1 MNHIDKIY
9 TNKKY
14 ILKEVDEIFKK
25 AYEMGYQDGHYVS
38 ETRERDLKKAY
49 EDGQKD
55 AWTLYKKLYT
65 ETPQV
70 DLADIFDGIVSVEQ
84 IIKLYSPQ
92 AISEKIEKFERRSI
106 IKVGDEVLNTNN
118 GTKAVVL
125 EIDGDVAKVYE
136 QGIGFNHPP
145 ISALRPLGE

>member
-1 MNHIDKIY
+1 MNHTDKIY
-9 TNKKY
+9 TNKKH

-25 AYEMGYQDGHYVS
+25 AYEMGYRDGHYVS

-92 AISEKIEKFERRSI
+92 AISEKIEMFERRSI

-136 QGIGFNHPP
+136 QRIGFNHPP

>member
-14 ILKEVDEIFKK
+14 ILKEVDEIF
-25 AYEMGYQDGHYVS
+25 
-38 ETRERDLKKAY
+38 KKAY